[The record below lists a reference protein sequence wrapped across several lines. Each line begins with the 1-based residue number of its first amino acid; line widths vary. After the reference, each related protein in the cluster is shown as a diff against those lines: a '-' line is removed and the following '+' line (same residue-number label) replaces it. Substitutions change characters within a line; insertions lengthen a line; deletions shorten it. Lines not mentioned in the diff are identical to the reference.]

1 MAGCLAAATCAE
13 NLGKENDELRAENSL
28 CKGQIGNQEAS
39 RLCRNEKAHLPGGP
53 CPASGTRTLEG
64 PQPLA
69 DERASRQRAGQAEPA
84 SSRGLGSSPGRVR
97 RDPPRTPGR
106 CVLTGFPSP
115 HACRHSWGRG
125 TKRGPCGSTGRELG
139 GPPWAPTSPRAPPPS
154 MHFAPFLSR
163 TPAVSPGSPRSL
175 GVVLGTPTQSPST
188 HPGLHLCFC
197 CVIFWN
203 WGKETESCPPHRWPS
218 GRRDST
224 HT

>member
-39 RLCRNEKAHLPGGP
+39 RLCWNEKAHLPGGP

-139 GPPWAPTSPRAPPPS
+139 GPRLGPHFSPCTSSFRALCAISVTNPSRQSWEPPQSWGGLGDPDTITKYPPRAPF
-154 MHFAPFLSR
+154 MFLLRHFLELGKGDRVLS
-163 TPAVSPGSPRSL
+163 
-175 GVVLGTPTQSPST
+175 PT
-188 HPGLHLCFC
+188 
-197 CVIFWN
+197 
-203 WGKETESCPPHRWPS
+203 
-218 GRRDST
+218 
-224 HT
+224 